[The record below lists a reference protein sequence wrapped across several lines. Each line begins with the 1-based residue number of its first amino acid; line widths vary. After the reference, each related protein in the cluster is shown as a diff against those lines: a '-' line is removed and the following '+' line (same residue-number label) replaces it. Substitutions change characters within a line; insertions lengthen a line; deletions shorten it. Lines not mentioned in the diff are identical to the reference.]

1 MWLREGEMLFSELPQ
16 SQSKHKTSRYF
27 SLPHSLKSRIHASH
41 FLTLEY
47 PWEMFHYCFPLIKY
61 SLFNESLSHSFLLP
75 PLLHPSKFSL
85 LLNPPLLNIST
96 FWEAIFF
103 VGMPHKTP
111 FTPPFPSAAWQP
123 LEKPAFGARW
133 KLS

>member
-27 SLPHSLKSRIHASH
+27 SLPHRLKSHIHASH

-47 PWEMFHYCFPLIKY
+47 PWEIFYYCFPLIKY
-61 SLFNESLSHSFLLP
+61 SLFDESLSHSFLLP

-103 VGMPHKTP
+103 MDIPLRPHLLPHFHLLPDSPWKN
-111 FTPPFPSAAWQP
+111 QH
-123 LEKPAFGARW
+123 FGARW